1 MKRTATKAER
11 DAVLDAV
18 FAELESE
25 PPGSSAAPCSAAS
38 LRIAYA
44 DPPYIG
50 QAKKHYR
57 HDPRCSEV
65 DHAEL
70 IEYLN
75 TFDAWALSCSSPTL
89 KQILAMCPDD
99 VRVMAWV
106 KPFCAFKVNVNPAY
120 AWEPVIVRGGRK
132 RTRQQETLRDWFS
145 HVITL
150 KKGLVGVKP
159 EKVCHWLFGVL
170 NLQPHDEFHDLFP
183 GSGAVSAAWETW
195 KQQNDKSSDG
205 SEPFA
210 ATHG

>member
-1 MKRTATKAER
+1 MSGFQHKGGMDTNLECTGSAT
-11 DAVLDAV
+11 
-18 FAELESE
+18 
-25 PPGSSAAPCSAAS
+25 S
-38 LRIAYA
+38 LRVAYA

-50 QAKKHYR
+50 QARKHYS
-57 HDPRCSEV
+57 HDPRCAEV
-65 DHAEL
+65 DHAKL
-70 IEYLN
+70 IEHLN
-75 TFDAWALSCSSPTL
+75 TFDAWALSCSSPSL
-89 KQILAMCPDD
+89 RQILPLCPAD

-106 KPFCAFKVNVNPAY
+106 KFCTFKVNVNPAY

-132 RTRQQETLRDWFS
+132 RTRRQDTLRDWFA

-195 KQQNDKSSDG
+195 KQLNAPAVHGHSSVYL
-205 SEPFA
+205 A
-210 ATHG
+210 ARGIPESPA